1 MGTIADKLAYVKTTK
16 ESIKAAIVNK
26 GVTVPDDATFRS
38 YADLIA
44 QIEGSAAPN
53 LEAVTVVPT
62 GNAFIRTP
70 SPGYNGISSVT
81 VEGDANLSPENI
93 AKGIIIYGVK
103 GTKAS
108 NPSLQTAVITPTGE
122 DITRYPDTTQ
132 GYEGFNRV
140 IVEGDPNL
148 VPENIARGVTIYG
161 VEGAHAAAGENVVL
175 SSITVTPTGED
186 FTENAAEGCGF
197 DSVTVEGDVNLA
209 PQNIVSGITIYGVT
223 GTAGETSADV
233 PSEYQSK
240 WSEAQSIY
248 NSNTGETAPSDFAI
262 LESNGDVTFVFF
274 LSNFQVTEYNANTTD
289 FKAIGFRRVS
299 YHKVGNE
306 WIYSDFSSE
315 ASAGANYIKNIR
327 YCTRDRL
334 YYGEIQIYPANFSTT
349 YVVGKPIEFTIS
361 GWDVN
366 GNSEKLIKA
375 TGYKIGANGLQL
387 GLPAKSS
394 TTNTQAVIGA
404 ALTITRANT
413 FTPTGTNTVYT
424 NIYVSAV
431 NIPTRDITIAI
442 FGLEAA

>member
-26 GVTVPDDATFRS
+26 GVTVPDNATFRS

-122 DITRYPDTTQ
+122 DITRYPDTAQ
-132 GYEGFNRV
+132 GYEGFNSV

-161 VEGAHAAAGENVVL
+161 VEGVHAAAGENVVL

-223 GTAGETSADV
+223 GTAGETSTDV

-315 ASAGANYIKNIR
+315 ASTGANYIKNIR

-366 GNSEKLIKA
+366 GDSVKTIKA
-375 TGYKIGANGLQL
+375 TGYKVGANGLQL

-404 ALTITRANT
+404 ALTIPKTG
-413 FTPTGTNTVYT
+413 FTAASGSAAAYT
-424 NIYVSAV
+424 TIYVSAV